1 MAKTSTSAGNPL
13 IKRYPPNN
21 RYING
26 AFKDQIEIPI
36 RKDEFGAS
44 VVDKESYRLSL
55 TTKRGAIGNGSSNV
69 GLYMFQDGKYDP
81 TLDFSYVMRKDLS
94 IVEIDRY
101 IENLT
106 KQREAADEALKETID
121 QQLANAE
128 KLKAEKQSGNDSTP
142 TGEE

>member
-1 MAKTSTSAGNPL
+1 MAKTITSVGNPL
-13 IKRYPPNN
+13 TKRYPPNN

-26 AFKDQIEIPI
+26 AFKDQVEIPI
-36 RKDEFGAS
+36 RKDEFGES

-55 TTKRGAIGNGSSNV
+55 TTRRGAIGNGSNYV
-69 GLYMFQDGKYDP
+69 GQYMFTDGKYDP
-81 TLDFSYVMRKDLS
+81 NLDFSYVMRKDLS

-106 KQREAADEALKETID
+106 KQREAADENLKQTID

-128 KLKAEKQSGNDSTP
+128 KLKAEKQVKEDSTP